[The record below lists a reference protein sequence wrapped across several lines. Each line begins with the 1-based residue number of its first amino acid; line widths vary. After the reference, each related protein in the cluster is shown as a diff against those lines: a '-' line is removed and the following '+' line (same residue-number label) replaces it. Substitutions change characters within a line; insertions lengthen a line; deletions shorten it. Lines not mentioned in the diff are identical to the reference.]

1 MHSIHRSATRA
12 VLVSVIALIGAGC
25 GGGGDD
31 TPGNSSDT
39 KGSGS
44 EAGVV
49 ELDVQPGALEFV
61 SEDVTAEAGSVT
73 LRSSNP
79 DGIEHNIAIEGNGVS
94 KEGKLV
100 GDGGVSE
107 ITVDLEPGEYELY
120 CTPHREAGMIATLTV
135 T

>member
-1 MHSIHRSATRA
+1 MRSIHRAATRA
-12 VLVSVIALIGAGC
+12 VLVSVIAMIGAGC

-31 TPGNSSDT
+31 TRDTGSDT

-49 ELDVQPGALEFV
+49 ELDVKPGTLKFV

-73 LRSSNP
+73 VRSTNP
-79 DGIEHNIAIEGNGVS
+79 DGIEHNVAIEGNGVS

-100 GDGGVSE
+100 SDGGVSE